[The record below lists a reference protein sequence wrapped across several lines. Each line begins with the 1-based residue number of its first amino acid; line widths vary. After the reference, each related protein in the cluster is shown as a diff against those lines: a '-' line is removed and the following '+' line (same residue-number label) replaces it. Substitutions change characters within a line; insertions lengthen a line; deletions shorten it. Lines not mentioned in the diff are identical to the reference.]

1 MAIDVRA
8 EVLIRRPRAE
18 VAAFMFEPTNDAIWT
33 TGVVECRPL
42 TEGRLREGSKVER
55 VSKFLGRQFGY
66 LVQVVAASGD
76 DFVEMRVEEP
86 FPMWIRYEL
95 EDATEGTRASIRTRG
110 DATGFFR
117 LAAPF
122 MGRMVRRS
130 IENDLALLREYLEA
144 STRGPKFD
152 PG

>member
-1 MAIDVRA
+1 
-8 EVLIRRPRAE
+8 
-18 VAAFMFEPTNDAIWT
+18 MFEPTNDAIWT

-66 LVQVVAASGD
+66 LMQVVAGSGD

-95 EDATEGTRASIRTRG
+95 EDAPEGTRASIRTRG

-144 STRGPKFD
+144 RSARD
-152 PG
+152 E

>member
-18 VAAFMFEPTNDAIWT
+18 VAAFMFEPTHDAIWT

-42 TEGRLREGSKVER
+42 TEGRLREGSRVER

-66 LVQVVAASGD
+66 LVEVVSASGD

-95 EDATEGTRASIRTRG
+95 EDAPEGTRASIRTRG

-130 IENDLALLREYLEA
+130 IENDLALLREYLEG
-144 STRGPKFD
+144 R
-152 PG
+152 

>member
-1 MAIDVRA
+1 MGIDVRA

-18 VAAFMFEPTNDAIWT
+18 VAAFMFEPTHDAIWT

-42 TEGRLREGSKVER
+42 TEGRLRTGSRVER
-55 VSKFLGRQFGY
+55 VSKFLGRQFSY
-66 LVQVVAASGD
+66 LFEVIDASGD
-76 DFVEMRVEEP
+76 DYVEMRVNDP
-86 FPMWIRYEL
+86 FPMQIRYQLDE
-95 EDATEGTRASIRTRG
+95 APEGTRASIRTQG

-122 MGRMVRRS
+122 LGRMVRRS

-144 STRGPKFD
+144 EHG
-152 PG
+152 